1 MIGDSNGSLGSRYFL
16 NVVNERTCHINFIGR
31 CLHSKVIPKGF
42 RFNFHASSLSHSYQY
57 LRQIQCAQNSFS
69 RNIMRITIR
78 AMCQKRDDLD
88 KQILHYRSELS
99 KTCPAILVQS
109 IRAKI
114 QEVNS
119 KLFNYLHQIKAQKL
133 QQLIGPQITSDSSL
147 DQESL
152 NTVVTIPENLPLSN
166 SEKSVLSKGLNFVP
180 ISKKLDEF
188 SVKQDVEKFLRGVQ
202 LKAFFHNKEDD
213 SNTSDKDT
221 FETLQT
227 RKSKWT
233 PSEGQFASLDFFI
246 NKCRHDINKLNFNRN
261 TKFSNLSSEE
271 RAALQNLRKRKDIVV
286 KAADKGGALVVWRAD
301 LYQKE
306 ALRQLSDTS
315 FYAKVDKDLTST
327 NQQIV
332 KSTINDLIV
341 KQELPATATNLIITT
356 PRTSCIYFLPK
367 IHKPNNPGRP
377 IVSACS
383 CPTELISSYLDKIMA
398 PIVRSLPSYVKDSQ
412 HALQIFRDFNFLG
425 EDKLIF
431 TMDIT
436 SLYIVIPNGEGLLA
450 LKHFFDLRTVKEP
463 SSETLLRLAE
473 LVLTLNCF
481 SFADHYYKQIN
492 GVAMGTKM
500 GPSYA
505 NLFVGYIEHQFFY
518 QYNGPKPE
526 LYRYIDDCIG
536 ATSST
541 REDLNQFIT
550 AANSFHPA
558 LKYTWEISDTS
569 LAFLD
574 IKVSI
579 EGNGLCT
586 SVHYKPTDSHSYLL
600 YSSSHPSHG
609 KNSIS

>member
-1 MIGDSNGSLGSRYFL
+1 M
-16 NVVNERTCHINFIGR
+16 
-31 CLHSKVIPKGF
+31 
-42 RFNFHASSLSHSYQY
+42 SSLINLLGAMMARFHN
-57 LRQIQCAQNSFS
+57 RSFWS
-69 RNIMRITIR
+69 LICR

-88 KQILHYRSELS
+88 KQILHYRSELC
-99 KTCPAILVQS
+99 KACPAILVQS

-119 KLFNYLHQIKAQKL
+119 KLFNHLQQIKDQKL
-133 QQLIGPQITSDSSL
+133 QQLIGPQITCDLTLQSR
-147 DQESL
+147 
-152 NTVVTIPENLPLSN
+152 NTVVTTPENLPLSD

-188 SVKQDVEKFLRGVQ
+188 SVKQDVEKFLRRVQ
-202 LKAFFHNKEDD
+202 LKTFFHDKEDD

-221 FETLQT
+221 FETLQV

-233 PSEGQFASLDFFI
+233 PPEDQFASLDFFI

-271 RAALQNLRKRKDIVV
+271 RAALQNLSKRKDIIV

-315 FYAKVDKDLTST
+315 FYAKVDKDLTSA

-341 KQELPATATNLIITT
+341 KQELPATASNLIITT
-356 PRTSCIYFLPK
+356 PRTSCIYFSLTE

-436 SLYIVIPNGEGLLA
+436 SLYTVIPNDEGLLA

-481 SFADHYYKQIN
+481 SFADSYFKQIN

-505 NLFVGYIEHQFFY
+505 NLFVGYVEHKFFN

-526 LYRYIDDCIG
+526 LYRRYIDDCIG
-536 ATSST
+536 ATSSS

-550 AANSFHPA
+550 AVNSFHPA

-586 SVHYKPTDSHSYLL
+586 SVYYKPTDSHSYLL
-600 YSSSHPSHG
+600 YSSST
-609 KNSIS
+609 SITCREFHSLFSVP